1 MHDESIRIDPPLYLA
16 HTMVSCWRCGA
27 KMPALALVAPNVAE
41 ADGEI
46 CILSEIEELPE
57 AVLHFVR
64 NRFPSFTLRYSKT
77 AGSPYY
83 ANTCL
88 RCGVISGDFYLHS
101 EPGAPFFP
109 TTEGEAKQLTLE
121 AIPFGGPHYDTR
133 GRRGWGRGLDS
144 GTRKK
149 ADGSPTSCNWGP
161 AGHTVIVRPEL
172 WPQWLLRLWRFW
184 KCR

>member
-1 MHDESIRIDPPLYLA
+1 MHDDSIRIDPPLYIA

-27 KMPALALVAPNVAE
+27 KMPALALIAPNVAE

-46 CILSEIEELPE
+46 CILSEIEEIPK
-57 AVLHFVR
+57 AVLQFVG

-77 AGSPYY
+77 AGSRYY

-109 TTEGEAKQLTLE
+109 TTEEEAKQLTLE
-121 AIPFGGPHYDTR
+121 AIPLAGPITIRAGVGVGAGDLILEHARKLTAAQPSATGGDRSHGNR
-133 GRRGWGRGLDS
+133 
-144 GTRKK
+144 
-149 ADGSPTSCNWGP
+149 
-161 AGHTVIVRPEL
+161 
-172 WPQWLLRLWRFW
+172 
-184 KCR
+184 

>member
-1 MHDESIRIDPPLYLA
+1 MTSRFRIDPPLYLA

-88 RCGVISGDFYLHS
+88 RCGVISGDFYLHA

-121 AIPFGGPHYDTR
+121 AIPLAGPITIRAGVGVGAGDLILEHARKLTVAQPAATGGRQVTR
-133 GRRGWGRGLDS
+133 
-144 GTRKK
+144 
-149 ADGSPTSCNWGP
+149 
-161 AGHTVIVRPEL
+161 
-172 WPQWLLRLWRFW
+172 
-184 KCR
+184 